1 MDNVKVYYDIWQM
14 MCCGAPFVVGDEVEW
29 SGSLNKCG
37 STQGNQRIDFFV
49 NTHYHSTDG
58 ILKILG
64 KVERI
69 LFEYSDGSSTEIL
82 TREDGKECRFTSH
95 QKEKLLYKEIC
106 YADGYEELPED
117 YSGWGYLVTLSNVVL
132 RRLE

>member
-58 ILKILG
+58 ILKIRG
-64 KVERI
+64 MVERI
-69 LFEYSDGSSTEIL
+69 LF
-82 TREDGKECRFTSH
+82 
-95 QKEKLLYKEIC
+95 
-106 YADGYEELPED
+106 
-117 YSGWGYLVTLSNVVL
+117 
-132 RRLE
+132 